1 MFAVKKF
8 FPLLLSACCLSTA
21 VLFSAPIRSSIGA
34 SEEAWIPADEFVNPY
49 VADSMV
55 AMWDGVWN
63 TGLGEYD
70 PDATTWKDLVGERDL
85 ELSGTSA
92 FVNGRFVTDGSSGCY
107 AINYNPIPR
116 DQVVTIEMVA
126 QLRYVQAPSFHF
138 SCGDTRADGD
148 RTGVIAYL
156 SGLHLSFNCDTGADA
171 SIAANEKVVRSVV
184 VVYNPVATYD
194 SAVVAA
200 YVNGQEVAMTRA
212 NRGNRNPQG
221 NAVIVGGTTWN
232 YNAADTF
239 CRIAVHSRALTPEEI
254 QYNYQIDKAR
264 FGL

>member
-1 MFAVKKF
+1 MKKF
-8 FPLLLSACCLSTA
+8 AIIVLLIFPA

-70 PDATTWKDLVGERDL
+70 PNATTWKDLVGDRDL
-85 ELSGTSA
+85 ELSGTAHFSE
-92 FVNGRFVTDGSSGCY
+92 GMLITDGSAGCY

-116 DQVVTIEMVA
+116 DEVVTIEMVA
-126 QLRYVQAPSFHF
+126 LLKYRSAPSFFF
-138 SCGDTRADGD
+138 SCVDTRTDGY
-148 RTGVIAYL
+148 RTGIMAALQGSY
-156 SGLHLSFNCDTGADA
+156 LSFNCDNGADA
-171 SIAANEKVVRSVV
+171 SITKEDRHIRSVV
-184 VVYNPVATYD
+184 VVYNPQATKD
-194 SAVVAA
+194 AAVVAA
-200 YVNGQEVAMTRA
+200 YVNGQEVEMTRA
-212 NRGNRNPQG
+212 NRGDRNPQG

-232 YNAADTF
+232 YNGYGDF
-239 CRIAVHSRALTPEEI
+239 RRIAVHSRALTPEEI
-254 QYNYQIDKAR
+254 QYNYLIDRER